1 MTPRKFRQ
9 LALSLP
15 ETTEHEHMNH
25 PDFRVGGK
33 VFASLFPDDGWGVIK
48 LTPELQT
55 ELLEAQPDVY
65 EPCKGAW
72 GRAGATIVTLEDA
85 EEGRVLKA
93 LIAAWRR
100 HAPRSLIEEFDSGNR

>member
-15 ETTEHEHMNH
+15 EALESEHMNH

-48 LTPELQT
+48 LTPDLQA
-55 ELLEAQPDVY
+55 ELLTEQPEVY
-65 EPCKGAW
+65 EACKGAW
-72 GRAGATIVTLEDA
+72 GRAGATIVLLEDA
-85 EEGRVLKA
+85 EEGSVLKA

-100 HAPRSLIEEFDSGNR
+100 NAPRKLLKEFDAGN